1 MELILGIDDA
11 GRGPVIG
18 PMILAGCLLDKKL
31 ERELEILGVKD
42 SKQLT
47 AKRREHLAELIREKV
62 EAFEVVVI
70 FPKEIDGDGGERI
83 KLNEVE
89 AIACAKIID
98 KLNKGSDKIRVI
110 VDCPSTSIA
119 KWTDYLKTKVKNL
132 SNLEISCEHKADQ
145 NHISVSAA
153 SILAKSERERQMD
166 KLKKKYGIVDADL
179 VVEETDETVETD
191 EEETVVD
198 KKVSAKVNMQRYKG
212 LGEMNPSQLWETT
225 MNPATRL
232 MKQVTIEEAAQADQ
246 TFEILMG
253 SEVGPR
259 KKFIQTH
266 AKSVKNLDI

>member
-166 KLKKKYGIVDADL
+166 KLKKKYG
-179 VVEETDETVETD
+179 DEIGSGYTSDPNTQKFVLKNARKFQDDGIFRKTWI
-191 EEETVVD
+191 TW
-198 KKVSAKVNMQRYKG
+198 KKAFESGGQRK
-212 LGEMNPSQLWETT
+212 LG
-225 MNPATRL
+225 
-232 MKQVTIEEAAQADQ
+232 
-246 TFEILMG
+246 F
-253 SEVGPR
+253 
-259 KKFIQTH
+259 
-266 AKSVKNLDI
+266 